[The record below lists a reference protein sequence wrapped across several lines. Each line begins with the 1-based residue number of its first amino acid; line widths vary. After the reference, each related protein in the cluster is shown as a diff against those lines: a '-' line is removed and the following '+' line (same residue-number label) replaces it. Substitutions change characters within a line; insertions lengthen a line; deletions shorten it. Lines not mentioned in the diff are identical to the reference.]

1 MSETGNAPVAEGRVE
16 SREGRWKRLR
26 RWLPLV
32 LLLTVSAV
40 VLVSG
45 AAQLLSLDRLLAS
58 RLWLRGFV
66 EAGYLRALVAAYCL
80 YVGAVV
86 VSVPA
91 TLILTMVCGFLFG
104 IVPGA
109 LTAVCAATTGA
120 AIVFAIGR
128 GPGADLLRRMGGTRL
143 AGLAEGFRRDAF
155 GYIAVLRLLPLFP
168 FWVTNLAP
176 AAFGVKMRVFVL
188 ATFLGLLPGAVV
200 YATTGAGIEDVVAA
214 HEAARAACLATGAGG
229 CDQALTLRA
238 LVTPKMVAGLAMLA
252 VFALVSMLLS
262 RRARRG

>member
-1 MSETGNAPVAEGRVE
+1 VRDIAPAPVAEGRW
-16 SREGRWKRLR
+16 RRWL

-32 LLLTVSAV
+32 LLLGVSAI

-45 AAQLLSLDRLLAS
+45 AAHLLSLDRLLAS
-58 RLWLRGFV
+58 RAWLRGFV
-66 EAGYLRALVAAYCL
+66 EVGYLRALVAAYCL

-91 TLILTMVCGFLFG
+91 TLILTMICGFLFG
-104 IVPGA
+104 ILPGA

-128 GPGADLLRRMGGTRL
+128 GPGADLLRRLGGTRL

-155 GYIAVLRLLPLFP
+155 GYIVILRLLPLFP
-168 FWVTNLAP
+168 FWVTNIAP

-188 ATFLGLLPGAVV
+188 ATFLGLLPGAFV

-214 HEAARAACLATGAGG
+214 HETAKAACLAAGEGG
-229 CDQALTLRA
+229 CDNALALRA
-238 LVTPKMVAGLAMLA
+238 LVTPKMVAGLALLA
-252 VFALVSMLLS
+252 IFALASLLVS
-262 RRARRG
+262 RRARRC

>member
-1 MSETGNAPVAEGRVE
+1 VRDIAPAPVAQ
-16 SREGRWKRLR
+16 GRWRRWL

-32 LLLTVSAV
+32 LLLGVSAIA
-40 VLVSG
+40 LVSG
-45 AAQLLSLDRLLAS
+45 AAHLLSLDRLLAS
-58 RLWLRGFV
+58 RAWLRGFV
-66 EAGYLRALVAAYCL
+66 EVGYLRALVAAYCL

-91 TLILTMVCGFLFG
+91 TLILTMICGFLFG
-104 IVPGA
+104 ILPGA

-128 GPGADLLRRMGGTRL
+128 GPGADLLRRIGGTRL

-155 GYIAVLRLLPLFP
+155 GYIVILRLLPLFP
-168 FWVTNLAP
+168 FWVTNIAP

-188 ATFLGLLPGAVV
+188 ATFLGLLPGAFV

-214 HEAARAACLATGAGG
+214 HETAKAACLAAGEGG
-229 CDQALTLRA
+229 CDNALALRA
-238 LVTPKMVAGLAMLA
+238 LVTPKMVAGLALLA
-252 VFALVSMLLS
+252 IFALASLLVS
-262 RRARRG
+262 RRARRC

>member
-1 MSETGNAPVAEGRVE
+1 VSDVGLATVAEGRW
-16 SREGRWKRLR
+16 RRLR

-32 LLLTVSAV
+32 LLLALSAI

-58 RLWLRGFV
+58 RAWLRGFV
-66 EAGYLRALVAAYCL
+66 DGGFTRALVVAYL
-80 YVGAVV
+80 VYVGAVV

-91 TLILTMVCGFLFG
+91 TLILTMICGFLFG

-109 LTAVCAATTGA
+109 LTAVSAATSGA

-128 GPGADLLRRMGGTRL
+128 GPGADLLKRMGGTRL
-143 AGLAEGFRRDAF
+143 AALAAGFRRDAF

-188 ATFLGLLPGAVV
+188 ATFLGLLPGAFV
-200 YATTGAGIEDVVAA
+200 YATTGAGIEELVAA
-214 HEAARAACLATGAGG
+214 HETAKAACLAAGG
-229 CDQALTLRA
+229 LACDNALTLRA
-238 LVTPKMVAGLAMLA
+238 LVTPKMMAGFAMLA
-252 VFALVSMLLS
+252 VFALLSIVLS

>member
-1 MSETGNAPVAEGRVE
+1 MSEVLPVAGAP
-16 SREGRWKRLR
+16 REGRWKRVR

-32 LLLTVSAV
+32 LLIGISTI

-58 RLWLRGFV
+58 RAWLRGYV
-66 EAGYLRALVAAYCL
+66 EADYGRALVSAYCL

-91 TLILTMVCGFLFG
+91 TLILTMICGFLFG

-109 LTAVCAATTGA
+109 LTALCAATTGA
-120 AIVFAIGR
+120 AIVFTIGR

-188 ATFLGLLPGAVV
+188 ATFLGLLPGVFV

-214 HEAARAACLATGAGG
+214 HEAARTACLATAATG
-229 CDQALTLRA
+229 CDRSLTLRE
-238 LVTPKMVAGLAMLA
+238 LVTPKMVAGLVMLA
-252 VFALVSMLLS
+252 AFALVSMTLS
-262 RRARRG
+262 RRARHRSRA

>member
-1 MSETGNAPVAEGRVE
+1 MSEALPVAAGP
-16 SREGRWKRLR
+16 REGRWKRVR

-32 LLLTVSAV
+32 LLLGISGV

-58 RLWLRGFV
+58 RAWLRGYV
-66 EAGYLRALVAAYCL
+66 EADYARALVSAYCL

-91 TLILTMVCGFLFG
+91 TLILTMICGFLFG

-109 LTAVCAATTGA
+109 LTALCAATTGA

-143 AGLAEGFRRDAF
+143 AALAEGFRRDAF

-168 FWVTNLAP
+168 FWMTNLAP

-188 ATFLGLLPGAVV
+188 ATFLGSYPAPSCTPPRGRGSRMWSPPTRLP
-200 YATTGAGIEDVVAA
+200 
-214 HEAARAACLATGAGG
+214 ARPAWPGPGPSATGPSPCAI
-229 CDQALTLRA
+229 
-238 LVTPKMVAGLAMLA
+238 
-252 VFALVSMLLS
+252 S
-262 RRARRG
+262 

>member
-1 MSETGNAPVAEGRVE
+1 MSESDLAPLAER
-16 SREGRWKRLR
+16 REGRWTRLR

-32 LLLTVSAV
+32 LLLSVSAV

-58 RLWLRGFV
+58 RVWLRGFV
-66 EAGYLRALVAAYCL
+66 EAGYGQALVSAYCL
-80 YVGAVV
+80 YVAAVV

-91 TLILTMVCGFLFG
+91 TLILTMICGFLFG

-128 GPGADLLRRMGGTRL
+128 GPGAELLKRMGGTRL

-168 FWVTNLAP
+168 FWVTNIAP
-176 AAFGVKMRVFVL
+176 AAFGVKMRVFVP
-188 ATFLGLLPGAVV
+188 ATFLGLLPGAFV

-214 HEAARAACLATGAGG
+214 HETARAACLAAGEGG
-229 CDQALTLRA
+229 CENALALRA

-252 VFALVSMLLS
+252 VFALTGLFLS
-262 RRARRG
+262 RRARRR

>member
-1 MSETGNAPVAEGRVE
+1 VRDIAPAPVAEGRW
-16 SREGRWKRLR
+16 RRWL

-32 LLLTVSAV
+32 LLLGVSAI

-45 AAQLLSLDRLLAS
+45 AAHLLSLDRLLAS
-58 RLWLRGFV
+58 RAWLRGFV
-66 EAGYLRALVAAYCL
+66 EVGYLRALMAAYCL

-91 TLILTMVCGFLFG
+91 TLILTMICGFLFG
-104 IVPGA
+104 ILPGA

-128 GPGADLLRRMGGTRL
+128 GPGADLLRRLGGTRL

-155 GYIAVLRLLPLFP
+155 GYIVILRLLPLFP
-168 FWVTNLAP
+168 FWVTNIAP

-188 ATFLGLLPGAVV
+188 ATFLGLLPGAFV

-214 HEAARAACLATGAGG
+214 HETAKAACLAAGEGG
-229 CDQALTLRA
+229 CDNALALRA
-238 LVTPKMVAGLAMLA
+238 LVTPKMVAGLALLA
-252 VFALVSMLLS
+252 IFALASLLVS
-262 RRARRG
+262 RRARRC

>member
-1 MSETGNAPVAEGRVE
+1 MSEAGRASVP
-16 SREGRWKRLR
+16 EGRWKRLR

-32 LLLTVSAV
+32 LLLGISAV

-45 AAQLLSLDRLLAS
+45 VAQLLSLDRLLAS
-58 RLWLRGFV
+58 RAWLHGFV
-66 EAGYLRALVAAYCL
+66 EAGYGRALVVAYL
-80 YVGAVV
+80 VYVASVV

-91 TLILTMVCGFLFG
+91 TLILTMICGFLFG

-120 AIVFAIGR
+120 AIVFTIGR
-128 GPGADLLRRMGGTRL
+128 GPGADLLRRAGGTRL

-155 GYIAVLRLLPLFP
+155 GYIAFLRLLPLFP
-168 FWVTNLAP
+168 FWMTNLAP
-176 AAFGVKMRVFVL
+176 AAFGVKLRVFVL

-214 HEAARAACLATGAGG
+214 HETAKAACLAAGEGG
-229 CDQALTLRA
+229 CDTALTLRT
-238 LVTPKMVAGLAMLA
+238 LVTPRMVAGLGMLA
-252 VFALVSMLLS
+252 VFALVSLLLG
-262 RRARRG
+262 RRAKHR

>member
-1 MSETGNAPVAEGRVE
+1 MSDAGLAPVAEGRW
-16 SREGRWKRLR
+16 RRLR
-26 RWLPLV
+26 RWLPLA
-32 LLLTVSAV
+32 LLLALSAI

-58 RLWLRGFV
+58 RVWLRGFV
-66 EAGYLRALVAAYCL
+66 DAGYTRALVVAYL
-80 YVGAVV
+80 VYVGAVV

-109 LTAVCAATTGA
+109 LTAVSAATTGA

-143 AGLAEGFRRDAF
+143 STLAEGFRRDAF
-155 GYIAVLRLLPLFP
+155 GYITVLRLLPLFP

-176 AAFGVKMRVFVL
+176 AAFGVKMRIFVL
-188 ATFLGLLPGAVV
+188 ATFLGLLPGALV

-214 HEAARAACLATGAGG
+214 HETARAACLSAGG
-229 CDQALTLRA
+229 LACNEALTLRA
-238 LVTPKMVAGLAMLA
+238 LVTPKMMAGLAMLG
-252 VFALVSMLLS
+252 VFALISMVLS

>member
-1 MSETGNAPVAEGRVE
+1 MRDIAPAPVAQ
-16 SREGRWKRLR
+16 GRWRRWL

-32 LLLTVSAV
+32 LLLGVSAIA
-40 VLVSG
+40 LVSG
-45 AAQLLSLDRLLAS
+45 AAHLLSLDRLLAS
-58 RLWLRGFV
+58 RAWLRGFV
-66 EAGYLRALVAAYCL
+66 EVGYLRALVAAYCL

-91 TLILTMVCGFLFG
+91 TLILTMICGFLFG
-104 IVPGA
+104 ILPGA

-128 GPGADLLRRMGGTRL
+128 GPGADLLRRIGGTRL

-155 GYIAVLRLLPLFP
+155 GYIVILRLLPLFP
-168 FWVTNLAP
+168 FWVTNIAP

-188 ATFLGLLPGAVV
+188 ATFLGLLPGALV

-214 HEAARAACLATGAGG
+214 HETAKAACLAAGEGG
-229 CDQALTLRA
+229 CDNALALRA
-238 LVTPKMVAGLAMLA
+238 LVTPKMVAGLALLA
-252 VFALVSMLLS
+252 IFALASLLVS
-262 RRARRG
+262 RRARRC

>member
-1 MSETGNAPVAEGRVE
+1 MRDIAPAPAAEGRW
-16 SREGRWKRLR
+16 RRWL

-32 LLLTVSAV
+32 LLLGVSAV

-58 RLWLRGFV
+58 RAWLRGFV
-66 EAGYLRALVAAYCL
+66 EVGYLRALVAAYCL

-91 TLILTMVCGFLFG
+91 TLILTMICGFLFG
-104 IVPGA
+104 ILPGA

-128 GPGADLLRRMGGTRL
+128 GPGADLLRRIGGTRL

-155 GYIAVLRLLPLFP
+155 GYIVILRLLPLFP
-168 FWVTNLAP
+168 FWVTNIAP

-188 ATFLGLLPGAVV
+188 ATFLGLLPGAFV

-214 HEAARAACLATGAGG
+214 HETAKAACLAAGGGG
-229 CDQALTLRA
+229 CDNALALRA
-238 LVTPKMVAGLAMLA
+238 LVTPKMVAGLALLA
-252 VFALVSMLLS
+252 VFALASLLVS
-262 RRARRG
+262 RRARRA

>member
-1 MSETGNAPVAEGRVE
+1 VRDIAPAPVAEGRW
-16 SREGRWKRLR
+16 RRWL

-32 LLLTVSAV
+32 LLLGVSAI

-45 AAQLLSLDRLLAS
+45 AAHLLSLDRLLAS
-58 RLWLRGFV
+58 RAWLRGFV
-66 EAGYLRALVAAYCL
+66 EVGYLRALVAAYCL

-91 TLILTMVCGFLFG
+91 TLILTMICGFLFG
-104 IVPGA
+104 ILPGA
-109 LTAVCAATTGA
+109 LIAVCAATTGA

-128 GPGADLLRRMGGTRL
+128 GPGADLLRRLGGTRL

-155 GYIAVLRLLPLFP
+155 GYIVILRLLPLFP
-168 FWVTNLAP
+168 FWVTNIAP

-188 ATFLGLLPGAVV
+188 ATFLGLLPGAFV

-214 HEAARAACLATGAGG
+214 HETAKAACLAAGEGG
-229 CDQALTLRA
+229 CDNALALRA
-238 LVTPKMVAGLAMLA
+238 LVTPKMVAGLALLA
-252 VFALVSMLLS
+252 IFALASLLVS
-262 RRARRG
+262 RRARRC

>member
-1 MSETGNAPVAEGRVE
+1 VRDIAPAPAAEGRW
-16 SREGRWKRLR
+16 RRWR

-32 LLLTVSAV
+32 LLLSVSAI

-45 AAQLLSLDRLLAS
+45 AAHLLSLDRLLAS
-58 RLWLRGFV
+58 RAWLRGFV
-66 EAGYLRALVAAYCL
+66 EVGYLRALVAAYCL

-91 TLILTMVCGFLFG
+91 TLILTMICGFLFG
-104 IVPGA
+104 ILPGA

-120 AIVFAIGR
+120 AIVFAIAR
-128 GPGADLLRRMGGTRL
+128 GPGADLLRRIGGTRL

-155 GYIAVLRLLPLFP
+155 GYIVILRLLPLFP
-168 FWVTNLAP
+168 FWVTNIAP

-188 ATFLGLLPGAVV
+188 ATFLGLLPGAFV

-214 HEAARAACLATGAGG
+214 HETAKAACLAAGEGG
-229 CDQALTLRA
+229 CANALALRA
-238 LVTPKMVAGLAMLA
+238 LVTPKMVAGLALLA
-252 VFALVSMLLS
+252 VFALASLLVS
-262 RRARRG
+262 RRARRC

>member
-1 MSETGNAPVAEGRVE
+1 MSEAAPAAEDR
-16 SREGRWKRLR
+16 REGRWKRLR
-26 RWLPLV
+26 RWLPVVV
-32 LLLTVSAV
+32 LLAVSAT

-45 AAQLLSLDRLLAS
+45 ATQLLSLDRLLAS
-58 RLWLRGFV
+58 RDWLRGFV
-66 EAGYLRALVAAYCL
+66 EAGYWRALISAYCL

-128 GPGADLLRRMGGTRL
+128 GPGADLLRRAGGTRL

-155 GYIAVLRLLPLFP
+155 GYIAFLRLLPLFP
-168 FWVTNLAP
+168 FWMTNLAP
-176 AAFGVKMRVFVL
+176 AAFGVKLRVFVL

-214 HEAARAACLATGAGG
+214 HESAQAACLATGEGG
-229 CDQALTLRA
+229 CDNALTLRA

-252 VFALVSMLLS
+252 AFALATLLLS
-262 RRARRG
+262 RRARGE

>member
-1 MSETGNAPVAEGRVE
+1 VSDVGLATVAEGRW
-16 SREGRWKRLR
+16 RRLR

-32 LLLTVSAV
+32 LLLALSAI

-58 RLWLRGFV
+58 RAWLRGFV
-66 EAGYLRALVAAYCL
+66 DGGFTRALVVAYL
-80 YVGAVV
+80 VYVGAVV

-91 TLILTMVCGFLFG
+91 TLILTMICGFLFG

-109 LTAVCAATTGA
+109 LTAVSAATSGA

-128 GPGADLLRRMGGTRL
+128 GPGADLLKRMGGTRL
-143 AGLAEGFRRDAF
+143 AALAAGFRRDAF

-188 ATFLGLLPGAVV
+188 ATFLGLLPGAFV
-200 YATTGAGIEDVVAA
+200 YATTGAGIEEVVAA
-214 HEAARAACLATGAGG
+214 HETAKAACLAAGG
-229 CDQALTLRA
+229 LACDDALTLRA
-238 LVTPKMVAGLAMLA
+238 LVTPKMMAGFAMLA
-252 VFALVSMLLS
+252 VFALLSIVLS

>member
-1 MSETGNAPVAEGRVE
+1 MRDIAPAPVAEGRW
-16 SREGRWKRLR
+16 RRWL

-32 LLLTVSAV
+32 LLLGVSAI

-45 AAQLLSLDRLLAS
+45 AAHLLSLDRLLAS
-58 RLWLRGFV
+58 RAWLRGFV
-66 EAGYLRALVAAYCL
+66 EVGYLRALVAAYCL

-91 TLILTMVCGFLFG
+91 TLILTMICGFLFG
-104 IVPGA
+104 ILPGA

-128 GPGADLLRRMGGTRL
+128 GPGADLLRRLGGTRL

-155 GYIAVLRLLPLFP
+155 GYIVILRLLPLFP
-168 FWVTNLAP
+168 FWVTNIAP

-188 ATFLGLLPGAVV
+188 ATFLGLLPGAFV

-214 HEAARAACLATGAGG
+214 HETAKAACLAAGEGG
-229 CDQALTLRA
+229 CDNALALRA
-238 LVTPKMVAGLAMLA
+238 LVTPKMVAGLALLA
-252 VFALVSMLLS
+252 IFALASLLVS
-262 RRARRG
+262 RRARRC

>member
-1 MSETGNAPVAEGRVE
+1 MSEAPPVAEGRWTRV
-16 SREGRWKRLR
+16 R

-32 LLLTVSAV
+32 LLLGISGF

-45 AAQLLSLDRLLAS
+45 AAQILSLDRLLAS
-58 RLWLRGFV
+58 RAWLRGLV
-66 EAGYLRALVAAYCL
+66 EADYVRALAAAYGL

-91 TLILTMVCGFLFG
+91 TLILTMICGFLFG

-120 AIVFAIGR
+120 AIVFTVGR
-128 GPGADLLRRMGGTRL
+128 GPGADLLRRMGGNRL
-143 AGLAEGFRRDAF
+143 AGLAAGFRRDAF
-155 GYIAVLRLLPLFP
+155 GYIVVLRLLPLFP

-176 AAFGVKMRVFVL
+176 AAFGVRMWVFVS
-188 ATFLGLLPGAVV
+188 ATVLGLLPGAFV
-200 YATTGAGIEDVVAA
+200 YATTGAGIEEVVAA
-214 HEAARAACLATGAGG
+214 HEAARAACLAADGSG
-229 CDQALTLRA
+229 CDRALTLRD
-238 LVTPKMVAGLAMLA
+238 LITPRMVAGLAMLG
-252 VFALVSMLLS
+252 VFALASMVLS

>member
-1 MSETGNAPVAEGRVE
+1 VSGAAPAPAVE
-16 SREGRWKRLR
+16 RRWRRWL

-32 LLLTVSAV
+32 LLLGVSAV

-58 RLWLRGFV
+58 RAWLRGFV
-66 EAGYLRALVAAYCL
+66 EAGYVRALVAAYCL

-91 TLILTMVCGFLFG
+91 TLLLTMVCGFLFG
-104 IVPGA
+104 ILPGA

-128 GPGADLLRRMGGTRL
+128 GPGSDLLQRVGGTRL
-143 AGLAEGFRRDAF
+143 AGLAAGFRRDAF
-155 GYIAVLRLLPLFP
+155 GYIVILRLLPLFP

-176 AAFGVKMRVFVL
+176 AAFGVRMRVFVL

-214 HEAARAACLATGAGG
+214 HEAGKAACLAAGGGG
-229 CDQALTLRA
+229 CDNALALRA
-238 LVTPKMVAGLAMLA
+238 LVTPKMVAGLALLA
-252 VFALVSMLLS
+252 VFALASLLLS
-262 RRARRG
+262 RRVRRR

>member
-1 MSETGNAPVAEGRVE
+1 M
-16 SREGRWKRLR
+16 
-26 RWLPLV
+26 

-45 AAQLLSLDRLLAS
+45 AAHLLSLDRLLAS
-58 RLWLRGFV
+58 RAWLNGFV
-66 EAGYLRALVAAYCL
+66 AGGFVRALVAAYL
-80 YVGAVV
+80 VYVAAVV

-91 TLILTMVCGFLFG
+91 TLILTMICGFLFG

-143 AGLAEGFRRDAF
+143 AGLTEGFRRDAF
-155 GYIAVLRLLPLFP
+155 GYIAVMRLLPLFP
-168 FWVTNLAP
+168 FWMTNLAP
-176 AAFGVKMRVFVL
+176 AACGVKMRVFVL
-188 ATFLGLLPGAVV
+188 ATFLGLLPGALV

-214 HEAARAACLATGAGG
+214 HEAAKAACLASGAPG
-229 CDQALTLRA
+229 CDEALTLRA
-238 LVTPKMVAGLAMLA
+238 LVTPKMVAGLATLA
-252 VFALVSMLLS
+252 LFALGTVFLGRRF
-262 RRARRG
+262 RRA

>member
-1 MSETGNAPVAEGRVE
+1 MIETGNAPVGEER
-16 SREGRWKRLR
+16 RDGRWKRLR

-32 LLLTVSAV
+32 LLLTVSAIV
-40 VLVSG
+40 VVSG

-58 RLWLRGFV
+58 RIWLRGFV

-120 AIVFAIGR
+120 ALVFAIGR
-128 GPGADLLRRMGGTRL
+128 GPGADLLRRIGGTRL
-143 AGLAEGFRRDAF
+143 AGIDQEVAMLF
-155 GYIAVLRLLPLFP
+155 GNLRAADLQ
-168 FWVTNLAP
+168 AP
-176 AAFGVKMRVFVL
+176 AA
-188 ATFLGLLPGAVV
+188 GAV
-200 YATTGAGIEDVVAA
+200 
-214 HEAARAACLATGAGG
+214 
-229 CDQALTLRA
+229 DQLDQ
-238 LVTPKMVAGLAMLA
+238 
-252 VFALVSMLLS
+252 
-262 RRARRG
+262 